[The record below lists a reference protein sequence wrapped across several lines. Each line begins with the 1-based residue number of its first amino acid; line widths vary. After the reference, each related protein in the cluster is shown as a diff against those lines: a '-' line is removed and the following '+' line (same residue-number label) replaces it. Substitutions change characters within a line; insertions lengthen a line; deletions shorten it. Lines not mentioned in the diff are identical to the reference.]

1 MYKNYEI
8 KLIDTTERMVLFKF
22 TKDDFRPYI
31 TRRYFEGALS
41 EEKLLN
47 LAKDAQI
54 EAAIFYRREEAS
66 AEFTPESW
74 SGTLKDIEVDVNP
87 DYDPDSEWVEET
99 WEETETLR
107 RRTLIV
113 QNLTDEGRASAIRRK
128 RDELLYMTDN
138 SALSDRTLSAEMTA
152 YRQALRDV
160 TTQET
165 FPTSVTWPAKPT
177 E

>member
-22 TKDDFRPYI
+22 TKEDFRPYI
-31 TRRYFEGALS
+31 TRRYYEGALS

-54 EAAIFYRREEAS
+54 EAAIFYKREDTAP
-66 AEFTPESW
+66 EFTPENW
-74 SGTLKDIEVDVNP
+74 TGTLKDIEVDINP
-87 DYDPDSEWVEET
+87 DYDPDSQYLEET
-99 WEETETLR
+99 WEETETA
-107 RRTLIV
+107 RTRTFTV
-113 QNLTDEGRASAIRRK
+113 HNLSDEDKASAIRLK
-128 RDELLYMTDN
+128 RDELLKETDN
-138 SALSDRTLSAEMTA
+138 TALADRTLSSEMAT
-152 YRQALRDV
+152 YRQALRDL

-165 FPTSVTWPAKPT
+165 FPTSVTWPVKPT